1 MRVLVVYC
9 HPKPDSFAAAM
20 RDAVVDGL
28 NQAGHEPQIV
38 DLYAEDFDP
47 RFGAHEHAAYENPN
61 ENGQGLERYTD
72 QLRWADGL
80 VFVFPTWWYDMPAML
95 KGWLDRVWVPGVA
108 FDLGEGGKRIRPRL
122 QNVRLMAG
130 VTSCGAPW
138 WWSKLVGE
146 PHRRILL
153 RGMRALC
160 AADCKQ
166 MWLGCYQ
173 MDGSTQR
180 KREAYLATIRRRFA
194 RLA

>member
-95 KGWLDRVWVPGVA
+95 KGWLDRVWLPGVA
-108 FDLGEGGKRIRPRL
+108 FAPAAVAYTPLTLPTILSLLVSFGGRSL
-122 QNVRLMAG
+122 
-130 VTSCGAPW
+130 
-138 WWSKLVGE
+138 SKK
-146 PHRRILL
+146 HI
-153 RGMRALC
+153 
-160 AADCKQ
+160 
-166 MWLGCYQ
+166 
-173 MDGSTQR
+173 
-180 KREAYLATIRRRFA
+180 
-194 RLA
+194 

>member
-9 HPKPDSFAAAM
+9 HPKPDSFVAAM

-28 NQAGHEPQIV
+28 NQAGHEPQVV

-47 RFGAHEHAAYENPN
+47 RFSAEEHAAYENPN
-61 ENGQGLERYTD
+61 ENARGLEHYKE
-72 QLRWADGL
+72 QLRSVDGI

-95 KGWLDRVWVPGVA
+95 KGWLDRVWVPGTA
-108 FDLGEGGKRIRPRL
+108 FDLAEGGKVIQPRL
-122 QNVRLMAG
+122 QNIRFMGG

-146 PHRRILL
+146 PHRRILM

-160 AADCKQ
+160 AKDCKQ
-166 MWLGCYQ
+166 VWLGCYQ
-173 MDGSTQR
+173 MDSSTPK
-180 KREAYLATIRRRFA
+180 KRAGFLSTIRRRMA
-194 RLA
+194 RVG